1 MGLDRSRG
9 RGRLEDAHRIGR
21 RRRKDLFPWGVVRVE
36 GCVRPR
42 ERASKLECVSSDVRA
57 AATSSRDDA
66 AAARPATSD
75 RRAPGETL

>member
-1 MGLDRSRG
+1 MREAQHLLRARG
-9 RGRLEDAHRIGR
+9 DA
-21 RRRKDLFPWGVVRVE
+21 
-36 GCVRPR
+36 
-42 ERASKLECVSSDVRA
+42 ERAGKLECVSSDVRA